1 MLWDHIPD
9 ANCSG
14 VKGEHCS
21 VDVAPGGHVMTT
33 VYSYTILYLQYVR
46 VDHLQKMDTVLTL
59 LKDAWHMDAPNL
71 LISVTG
77 GAKNFKMLP
86 RLKEMFRR
94 GLINVAKSTGNTT
107 CTLAT
112 QYITYTNC

>member
-1 MLWDHIPD
+1 MQ
-9 ANCSG
+9 S
-14 VKGEHCS
+14 
-21 VDVAPGGHVMTT
+21 
-33 VYSYTILYLQYVR
+33 
-46 VDHLQKMDTVLTL
+46 MDTMLTL
-59 LKDAWHMDAPNL
+59 LKEAWHMEAPNL

-107 CTLAT
+107 CPLAT
-112 QYITYTNC
+112 RALCRIKLLPVTHVLVDTYI